1 MMQKKDIGWYLQQ
14 PERLLLK
21 KPFTRG
27 GKIKGGQTSEVCEI
41 GDMMTAHLPELERY
55 PISQDV
61 YLEEYDPTLHKIKFN
76 RSIPHIAVRV
86 DGRQIDIDDM
96 TICAAYQKNIHAAHV
111 LHLTAN
117 QMDFTL
123 CNTERNDN
131 INTLFGEFKQNWQMD
146 NMESIKYESISKQ
159 KKVGDVGVLFKYDPD
174 TKLGSVK
181 IYSYDDGYVV
191 IPNYNEYG
199 EKIAVSLY
207 YKVDGVSIID
217 TYDKQKWYHIEQDN
231 VTDGTSS
238 WVIISK
244 PHGFSSC
251 PLLYKRGKVAW
262 EFSESAIE
270 MWELMANINAVAL
283 KRFGTFGLILKG
295 EMDENSF
302 KRDNSTLIINLS
314 ADETGGKQEAKTIE
328 FPEPQK
334 MIEYLAFLR
343 EQISTFSSVSFI
355 TPKDITATGS
365 GGQGIFLAM
374 KNDFALATQSV
385 ADYAPFTNEM
395 VALYQEMKSLE
406 SEGTNKF
413 APLKIKAR
421 LVPWNMESTTTKN
434 TNLAMQLKW
443 LSRQTVVENTPEA
456 APDELDRI
464 EQESK
469 KEQAKTDAAA
479 VAKVSAT
486 AAKMAANASP
496 AIVDNKPK
504 TDNNS

>member
-1 MMQKKDIGWYLQQ
+1 MQKKDIGWYLEQ

-27 GKIKGGQTSEVCEI
+27 GEISGGQTSERCEI
-41 GDMMTAHLPELERY
+41 GEIREASLPKLTRY
-55 PISQDV
+55 PISQDI

-76 RSIPHIAVRV
+76 RSIPHIAVKV

-131 INTLFGEFKQNWQMD
+131 INTLFGEFKQDWQMD
-146 NMESIKYESISKQ
+146 NMESIKYEAISKQ

-174 TKLGSVK
+174 NKSGSVK
-181 IYSYDDGYVV
+181 VYSYDDGYVV

-199 EKIAVSLY
+199 EKIATSLY

-217 TYDKQKWYHIEQDN
+217 TYDKQKWYHIEQN
-231 VTDGTSS
+231 KTTDGTSS
-238 WVIISK
+238 WIINSK

-251 PLLYKRGKVAW
+251 PLLYMRGKVAW
-262 EFSESAIE
+262 EFAQSAIE

-334 MIEYLAFLR
+334 MIEYLEFLK

-395 VALYQEMKSLE
+395 TALYQELKSLE

-413 APLKIKAR
+413 TPLKIKAR

-469 KEQAKTDAAA
+469 KEQTKTEAAA

-496 AIVDNKPK
+496 AIMDNKPK